1 MQRAAHIHFWFII
14 WLTLVV
20 ACPAG
25 PAVAADWQTPA
36 EAADFA
42 ATPSYAETMAF
53 LHRLAAASPYVRLES
68 FGRSAEGRELPL
80 VIVSTDGAFTPEAAR
95 RTGRPVL
102 LIQNGIHAGEIDG
115 KDACLIL
122 LRDFV
127 TGRRPGL
134 FAGVTVLIVPIYNVD
149 GHERVSPYNRPNQD
163 GPKAGMGF
171 RTTSAGLDLNRDH
184 MKLATLEARALIGL
198 FNRWRPHLHVDN
210 HVTDGSDHAWVLT
223 WSWVEAPQIHP
234 AIDAWFGQHLPP
246 VMAAVEG
253 AGYPTGPYVSL
264 RDRSDPSQGFDSWVG
279 APRYSGGYFPLRN
292 RPSIL
297 VEMHSYKP
305 YGQRVKALV
314 EFLAALSERC
324 AAHGPALVAAVA
336 RAEAATVQ
344 LGRADANPSQ
354 VVLAW
359 ESEDTGDKRRWPV
372 YRWTLQPS
380 EALGVP
386 ILRFDRGKIHGPDAS
401 GIEVPWLHRARPS
414 KTAARPRGYLVL
426 PGWRQIETALVGH
439 GLRFERLA
447 SALQLEAEVLR
458 VEDTEFSP
466 SPYQGVHR
474 AQATVSRTVER
485 VQVPTGALWIP
496 ADQSDFALAVQL
508 LEPEAP
514 DSLFAWGQ
522 LSTVVERK
530 EYIESAVLE
539 DLVSAMLQEPATA
552 AEWATALEDADFAS
566 DPSARWLWW
575 YQRSPFWDP
584 MVGRLPVLRVMHLP
598 NSLKG
603 P

>member
-1 MQRAAHIHFWFII
+1 MQRVAHVQYLFIV
-14 WLTLVV
+14 WV
-20 ACPAG
+20 AL
-25 PAVAADWQTPA
+25 VAASLAGLSAAEDWQTPA
-36 EAADFA
+36 EAAGFA
-42 ATPSYAETMAF
+42 ATPSYAETMVF
-53 LHRLAAASPYVRLES
+53 LHRLAAASPDVRLES

-95 RTGRPVL
+95 RAGRPVL

-149 GHERVSPYNRPNQD
+149 GHERVSPYNRPNQN
-163 GPKAGMGF
+163 GPKTGMGF

-184 MKLATLEARALIGL
+184 MKLATPEARALIAL

-246 VMAAVEG
+246 VMAAVDE

-305 YGQRVKALV
+305 YEQRVKALV
-314 EFLAALSERC
+314 EFLSALSARS

-336 RAEAATVQ
+336 RAEAATVR
-344 LGRADANPSQ
+344 LGEADASPSQ

-359 ESEDTGDKRRWPV
+359 ESEDTGDTRRWPV
-372 YRWTLQPS
+372 YHWTLQPS

-386 ILRFDRGKIHGPDAS
+386 ILRFERGKVHGPDVS
-401 GIEVPWLHRARPS
+401 GIEVPWLHRGRPT
-414 KTAARPRGYLVL
+414 KTTARPRGYLVL
-426 PGWRQIETALVGH
+426 PGWGQIETALVGH

-447 SALQLEAEVLR
+447 SAMQLEAEVLR
-458 VEDTEFSP
+458 VEDAEFGP
-466 SPYQGVHR
+466 NPYQGEHR
-474 AQATVSRTVER
+474 AQATVSRRVER
-485 VQVPTGALWIP
+485 VQVPAGALWVP
-496 ADQSDFALAVQL
+496 ADQPDFAVAVQL

-514 DSLFAWGQ
+514 DSLFAWGR

-539 DLVSAMLQEPATA
+539 DLVRAMLEEPAIA
-552 AEWATALEDADFAS
+552 AEWAAALEDEELAS

-575 YQRSPFWDP
+575 YKRTPYWDP
-584 MVGRLPVLRVMHLP
+584 TVGRLPVLRVMHLP
-598 NSLKG
+598 NNLKR